1 MKTALVVDDS
11 RLARIS
17 LTKILEKL
25 GMQVDAVENGR
36 VAIEFLKASGNPR
49 PDIIF
54 MDYLMPEMN
63 GYEATKVISSN
74 PSTSHIPVIICT
86 SQEDEDKERQR
97 ALANGARGFI
107 KKPITDEK
115 VNEVIQEMRSQTRTA
130 APGVAHGSASDEAMQ
145 KMIKATLQKYLP
157 DLTTEISKKIEQ
169 DVLEHLQKVVT
180 QQKTQ
185 YEQIESLHKRLSRIE
200 QFLMKKT

>member
-1 MKTALVVDDS
+1 MKIALVVDDS

-36 VAIEFLKASGNPR
+36 VALEFLKSTNNPR

-63 GYEATKVISSN
+63 GYEATKAISSN
-74 PSTSHIPVIICT
+74 PNTMHIPVIICT

-97 ALANGARGFI
+97 ARANGAQGFI

-115 VNEVIQEMRSQTRTA
+115 VNEIIQEMRSKTRA
-130 APGVAHGSASDEAMQ
+130 APAAAIAPPSDEATQ
-145 KMIKATLQKYLP
+145 KLIKATLQKYLP
-157 DLTTEISKKIEQ
+157 DLSAEVAKKVER
-169 DVLEHLQKVVT
+169 DLLEHLQKVVA
-180 QQKTQ
+180 QQKAQ
-185 YEQIESLHKRLSRIE
+185 HEQLDNLHKRLSRIE

>member
-36 VAIEFLKASGNPR
+36 VALEFLKATDNPR

-63 GYEATKVISSN
+63 GYEATKAISSN
-74 PSTSHIPVIICT
+74 PNTMHIPVIICT

-97 ALANGARGFI
+97 ARANGAQGFI

-115 VNEVIQEMRSQTRTA
+115 VNEVIQEMRSTTRTVPAVAASA
-130 APGVAHGSASDEAMQ
+130 APSEEVLQ
-145 KMIKATLQKYLP
+145 KAIKATLQKYLP
-157 DLTTEISKKIEQ
+157 DLTAEVAKKVEQ
-169 DVLEHLQKVVT
+169 DLLEHLQKVAA
-180 QQKTQ
+180 QQKAHH
-185 YEQIESLHKRLSRIE
+185 EHLESLHKRLSRIE